1 MAYDTNTITAKGAEL
16 LAAATAADK
25 LILDGCDA
33 TTTYLD
39 AATAAAVSSRPAT
52 PFSNTTEV
60 SIIGYTSSHVQ
71 ARAAF
76 IAGSSTGGDVNTL
89 YLYGHKQSAPS
100 DIFVIYVA
108 SSQDSFHLPEVGD
121 VANVYETLF
130 DIIYAANA
138 DAVTT
143 ASTSTFCT
151 LSEFNILKE
160 RTVTT
165 HAEGDSTS
173 GDNQTIY
180 GEKTFKDRVEFSD
193 SSVTF
198 RNYAYFAKDLKVYG
212 TNTVSIG
219 ESAKPFKNIYVENL
233 SVEDLS
239 CESISATDNIV
250 TTQQVECV
258 GMNCSSDAHFTED
271 VYVDGGFEIH
281 GNLEPDE
288 DKTAQ
293 LGTYNYPFLYCY
305 AGGLMIT
312 KEFASSSIGLAA
324 LEGSNSSYK
333 ITFGNSSPHQIS
345 VQSTNAY
352 INISS
357 TGVGSGCSFDITF
370 ASTKQLEIKYNSTSS
385 QYETTLATPLSI
397 SGVLNCGGMKGTTAT
412 YSSPNTTV
420 PIGGIFLGWVSDG
433 YPGISGK
440 AGEILETPLGQ
451 DYYIGFAA
459 SSGGTITSGNRP
471 PNDGKYVALNDFDTS
486 TGSVV
491 LLQRIE

>member
-324 LEGSNSSYK
+324 LEGSNSSHK

-385 QYETTLATPLSI
+385 QYETTLATPLSV
-397 SGVLNCGGMKGTTAT
+397 SGTLSCSGLKGTEPT
-412 YSSPNTTV
+412 YDSPNTTI
-420 PIGGIFLGWVSDG
+420 PIGGIILGFVSANV
-433 YPGISGK
+433 PGISGK
-440 AGEILETPLGQ
+440 TGEIIDVAQGQ
-451 DYYIGFAA
+451 DHYIWIAY
-459 SSGGTITSGNRP
+459 STGGTTSAGRS
-471 PNDGKYVALNDFDTS
+471 PNGSKYVALNDFDTTALS
-486 TGSVV
+486 LV
-491 LLQRIE
+491 LLQRVE

>member
-52 PFSNTTEV
+52 PFSTTTEV

-89 YLYGHKQSAPS
+89 YLFGHKQSAPS

-108 SSQDSFHLPEVGD
+108 SSQDAFHLPEVGD

-130 DIIYAANA
+130 NMTYAVNAN
-138 DAVTT
+138 AVTT
-143 ASTSTFCT
+143 PSTSTFCT

-165 HAEGDSTS
+165 HAEGDSTT
-173 GDNQTIY
+173 GDNQVIY
-180 GEKTFKDRVEFSD
+180 GQKNFENTVIFD
-193 SSVTF
+193 SFV
-198 RNYAYFAKDLKVYG
+198 RCNDYAYLTKDLRVWNA
-212 TNTVSIG
+212 NTVSIG
-219 ESAKPFKNIYVENL
+219 ESANPFKNIYVENL

-250 TTQQVECV
+250 TTQLVECV
-258 GMNCSSDAHFTED
+258 GMNCSSDAHFTDD
-271 VYVDGGFEIH
+271 VYVGGGLEIH

-293 LGTYNYPFLYCY
+293 LGTYAYPFEYCY
-305 AGGLMIT
+305 AGGLMMHDAGTYLYIG
-312 KEFASSSIGLAA
+312 KAAS
-324 LEGSNSSYK
+324 EGNVDSVC
-333 ITFGNSSPHQIS
+333 ITFRKSSPNEVS
-345 VQSTNAY
+345 VKSINAS

-357 TGVGSGCSFDITF
+357 TGVTTGCAYDITF

-397 SGVLNCGGMKGTTAT
+397 SGVLDCGGMKGTAAT
-412 YSSPNTTV
+412 YSSPSTTV

-451 DYYIGFAA
+451 NYYIGFAA